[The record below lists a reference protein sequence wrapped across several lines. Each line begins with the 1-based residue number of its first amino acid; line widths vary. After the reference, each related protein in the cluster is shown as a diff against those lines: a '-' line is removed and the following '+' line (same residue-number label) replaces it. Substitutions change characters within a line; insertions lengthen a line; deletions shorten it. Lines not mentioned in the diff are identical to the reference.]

1 MPQITLANYIAL
13 RQIVIDAEHRGYD
26 NESLKVIEQAKD
38 ALHALRKFFPP
49 FDLWEREQLARVTP

>member
-13 RQIVIDAEHRGYD
+13 REAVELLEHMGH
-26 NESLKVIEQAKD
+26 EGSLLDQARD

-49 FDLWEREQLARVTP
+49 FDLWEREQAARMTP

>member
-13 RQIVIDAEHRGYD
+13 RETVEALEFLGHEGDLLDKAR
-26 NESLKVIEQAKD
+26 D

-49 FDLWEREQLARVTP
+49 FDLWEREQAARLTP